1 MPMGKDID
9 RSGTPKPPEPSSE
22 TDIDRFLQDVRSR
35 RPTGPGAPTGRLI
48 FAMDATASRQ
58 PSWDRA
64 CSIQGDM
71 FSETGSIGGLAVQLV
86 FYRGYRECKAS
97 KWTKDALALARIMG
111 SVHCKGGQTQIERVL
126 AHALKEHRK
135 SKVDAVVFVGD
146 CFEEDI
152 DTVCHQAG
160 ELGVNGVPV
169 FLFQEGHDPAG
180 MRAFTEI
187 ARLTGGAYCPFDS
200 GSAKQ
205 LRDLLAAVA
214 VYATGGRQAMLDYG
228 DRTGGVVRQLTHQI
242 GKSRGKG
249 C

>member
-1 MPMGKDID
+1 MGKNID
-9 RSGTPKPPEPSSE
+9 RSGPSKPLEPSSE

-35 RPTGPGAPTGRLI
+35 RPTGPNAPTGRLI

-64 CSIQGDM
+64 CTIQGDM
-71 FSETGSIGGLAVQLV
+71 FSETGSIGGLAVQMV

-97 KWTKDALALARIMG
+97 KWTTNAEALARIMG
-111 SVHCKGGQTQIERVL
+111 AVSCMGGQTQVERVL
-126 AHALKEHRK
+126 THALKEHRK
-135 SKVDAVVFVGD
+135 AKVDALVFVGD

-152 DTVCHQAG
+152 DAVCHHAG
-160 ELGVNGVPV
+160 ELGVNGVPAFV
-169 FLFQEGHDPAG
+169 FQEGHDPVG
-180 MRAFTEI
+180 MRAFKEI
-187 ARLTGGAYCPFDS
+187 ARLTGGAYCPFDA

-205 LRDLLAAVA
+205 LGDLLAAVA

-242 GKSRGKG
+242 GKPRGKG
-249 C
+249 R